1 MIRSLLSSV
10 RLAVAAV
17 IAVSV
22 AAVYLLDVSAFQR
35 QSANKGG
42 GISPEVRAQV
52 RQAMASTGLISV
64 RNSSDS
70 SSQAPRARGSAV
82 VIRSDGVVVTNQHVI
97 TNTRTNRSYDEIFL
111 SLAGDGDTASS
122 SARYRLKAL
131 LINKEYDLALLRVE
145 SNAAGNPVP
154 KSFTFPSI
162 EMGDSRKIRV
172 LEDLFIIGFPEKGGS
187 TITVNPGVVE
197 GKDILA
203 NWIKTD
209 ARVIHGN
216 SGGAAVNSEGRLI
229 GIPTKVVA
237 DEQPID
243 RDGDGFPDDSRRY
256 GAVGFLRPSH
266 LVAEMIAQLNDGDSA
281 NPPAPSSP
289 RMAESST
296 LIAVRGIVKSA
307 ASGKPVAGALVG
319 LLPLGESSVSEST
332 LLTWGS
338 TNAEGAF
345 KLNKP
350 VPPGRYTLKAK
361 ALAKQPY
368 SSDVEIGPGASA
380 LIIQMRGSS
389 DR

>member
-1 MIRSLLSSV
+1 
-10 RLAVAAV
+10 VAAV

-35 QSANKGG
+35 HSANKGG

>member
-1 MIRSLLSSV
+1 VL
-10 RLAVAAV
+10 
-17 IAVSV
+17 
-22 AAVYLLDVSAFQR
+22 
-35 QSANKGG
+35 
-42 GISPEVRAQV
+42 
-52 RQAMASTGLISV
+52 
-64 RNSSDS
+64 
-70 SSQAPRARGSAV
+70 
-82 VIRSDGVVVTNQHVI
+82 VTNYHVI
-97 TNTRTNRSYDEIFL
+97 NIPKTSRLYDEIFL
-111 SLAGDGDTASS
+111 SLMDDGDTAAS
-122 SARYRLKAL
+122 SARYRLKPL
-131 LINKEYDLALLRVE
+131 LISKEYDLALLRVE
-145 SNAAGNPVP
+145 SDATGNPVP
-154 KSFTFPSI
+154 KSFTFRSI
-162 EMGDSRKIRV
+162 EMGDSRKINV

-187 TITVNPGVVE
+187 TITVNSGVVVE

-216 SGGAAVNSEGRLI
+216 SGGAAVDSEGRLI
-229 GIPTKVVA
+229 GIPTKVVP

-243 RDGDGFPDDSRRY
+243 KDGDGFPDDSRRY

-266 LVAEMIAQLNDGDSA
+266 LVAEMIAQLNDGNSA
-281 NPPAPSSP
+281 NPPAPSAP
-289 RMAESST
+289 RMAESAT

-307 ASGKPVAGALVG
+307 GGKPVAGALVG
-319 LLPLGESSVSEST
+319 LLPLGESNITEST

-361 ALAKQPY
+361 ALANQPY

-380 LIIQMRGSS
+380 LIIEMRGSS